1 MKAVK
6 QLVNGIRVYS
16 RHSAG
21 CARDAANVR
30 CECPKWIQFQLGGK
44 QIREAAGTRSFAQ
57 AVKVAEK
64 KARELSGEAPVTSRI
79 TIEQAAQNWL
89 THRTQ
94 EGIGNARAEGMTRRL
109 AAFCKEHH
117 ITSLSAITR
126 ADLIDFKLTLNFKS
140 GNSNSLRI
148 SLSVLGAFFRWATD
162 EAGYL
167 VGNPFPKFKLRFI
180 PEEVIPPTT
189 EEIARVLEAAKDVR
203 VFASLMRYS
212 GMAIRDTCTLRRT
225 ALVGNLIT
233 SKRTKTDRP
242 FRVRIPLWL
251 ADEVRALP
259 PVDATYF
266 FWDGKSPSYVI
277 TGKYRRLLEQAFKT
291 AGVKMTSHGFRHFF
305 ISSTLATGVSVEDV
319 SHMVGTSPNE
329 IRATYRHFI
338 KEAVDR
344 LDRVQEQ
351 AWMAQGLDRVGNP
364 KKDVIQ

>member
-21 CARDAANVR
+21 CARDAANVK

-44 QIREAAGTRSFAQ
+44 QIREATGTRSFTQ

-64 KARELSGEAPVTSRI
+64 KARELSGEGPVASKI

-94 EGIGNARAEGMTRRL
+94 EGIDNGRAKNMTDRL
-109 AAFCKEHH
+109 VVFCKERR
-117 ITSLSAITR
+117 ITSLSAITKTH
-126 ADLIDFKLTLNFKS
+126 LTDFKLTLDLKS

-180 PEEVIPPTT
+180 PQEVVPPTT
-189 EEIARVLEAAKDVR
+189 EEVARVLNAAKDVR
-203 VFASLMRYS
+203 ILASLMRYS
-212 GMAIRDTCTLRRT
+212 GMAIRDASTLKRS

-233 SKRTKTDRP
+233 SKRTKTDNP
-242 FRVRIPLWL
+242 FRVRIPVWL
-251 ADEVRALP
+251 ANELRALP
-259 PVDATYF
+259 PVNAEYF
-266 FWDGKSPSYVI
+266 FWDGTNLKIVD
-277 TGKYRRLLEQAFKT
+277 RHHRALQHAFKA
-291 AGVKMTSHGFRHFF
+291 AGVGMTSHGFRHFF
-305 ISSTLATGVSVEDV
+305 ISTTLATGVSVEDV
-319 SHMVGTSPNE
+319 SAMVGTSPNE
-329 IRATYRHFI
+329 IRKTYRHWI

-351 AWMAQGLDRVGNP
+351 AWMAQGLDRDGNP
-364 KKDVIQ
+364 KKDVVQ